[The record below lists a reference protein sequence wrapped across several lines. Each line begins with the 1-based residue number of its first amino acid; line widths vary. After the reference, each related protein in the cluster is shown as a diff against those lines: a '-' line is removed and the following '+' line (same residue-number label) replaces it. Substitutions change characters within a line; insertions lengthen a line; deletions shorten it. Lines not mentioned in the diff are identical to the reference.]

1 MDTFFTGRA
10 LGAPVGSGV
19 GVGVGAD
26 EVGCIAMCY
35 TSTAYMNRNTGIA
48 VAMILVAGLAV
59 FGILWTIPR
68 PDRYLPQEKRP
79 PLETAALP

>member
-1 MDTFFTGRA
+1 
-10 LGAPVGSGV
+10 
-19 GVGVGAD
+19 
-26 EVGCIAMCY
+26 
-35 TSTAYMNRNTGIA
+35 MNRNTGIA

-59 FGILWTIPR
+59 FGILWTLPR